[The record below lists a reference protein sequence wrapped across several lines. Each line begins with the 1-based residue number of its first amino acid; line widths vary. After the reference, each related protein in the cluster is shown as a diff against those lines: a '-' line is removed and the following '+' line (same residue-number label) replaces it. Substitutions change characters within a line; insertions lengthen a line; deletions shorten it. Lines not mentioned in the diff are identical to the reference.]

1 MTYGVD
7 GLARL
12 ARDAAPREEHGRV
25 VKGTDVRTGL
35 PMKPP
40 GGGTALTTVEG
51 VLERVTFSNDENA
64 WSVVQLVVQGRRDL
78 VTCVGNLLGVQPG
91 ESLRLS
97 GHWVTDKK
105 YGEQFRVE
113 SYVTVEPA
121 TLVGIEK
128 YLGSGL
134 VRGVGK
140 VMAER
145 LVGHFGMETLE
156 VIDQQPA
163 RLTEVDGIGPVRSE
177 RITKAWVEQRQI
189 KDVMVF
195 LQSHGVST
203 TYAARIYKQYR
214 DRSIAVVR
222 ENPYRLAT
230 DIMGIGF
237 KSADKIAERL
247 GIGPTS
253 PLRAEAGVLHVLA
266 SLSEEGHVYVPRPR
280 LLSAAV
286 EILTIDPPIIE
297 TAIGA
302 LAADE
307 RVVVEPLPSGDEAVY
322 LKSLHTAEAASA
334 GRIRLLLGSESRSI
348 RIDIERAIAWF
359 EEQQDIQ
366 LADEQKEAIR
376 KAATSKLLVVTGG
389 PGTGKT
395 TLVNGIIRIL
405 ERKGRRILLAA
416 PTGRAAKRMAETTG
430 REAKT
435 IHRLLE
441 FNPKKFGFDRDPSN
455 PLEADLV
462 ILDEASMIDT
472 VLAYHVLKALPLHCQ
487 LVLVGDIDQLPSVGP
502 GSVLGDIIRS
512 GVADVVRLRHIFRQ
526 GSESLIVV
534 NAHRVN
540 EGLMPELPPDGLK
553 ADFFFIERKEPE
565 EIAATLKALVRHHIP
580 HKFGLDPVTDI
591 QVLTP
596 MQRGL
601 LGVASINAEL
611 QALLNPS
618 GDSLVRGSRS
628 FRQGDKVMQIRNNY
642 DLAVFNGDIGRI
654 EKIDSTEQQVLV
666 IFDGRTVTY
675 DYGDLDELVLAY
687 ACSIHKSQGSEY
699 PCVIIPLHTQHYVML
714 QRNLLY
720 TGLTRGKRLVVLVG
734 SKRALAIAVKNN
746 STEERCTMLAE
757 RLSNANRQRSVEGLD
772 AIL

>member
-1 MTYGVD
+1 M
-7 GLARL
+7 RS
-12 ARDAAPREEHGRV
+12 APVLRSTRSSSAV
-25 VKGTDVRTGL
+25 
-35 PMKPP
+35 
-40 GGGTALTTVEG
+40 TTIEG
-51 VLERVTFSNDENA
+51 VLERVTYANDENA
-64 WSVVQLVVQGRRDL
+64 WSVVKLVVPGKRDL
-78 VTCVGNLLGVQPG
+78 VTAVGNLLGVQPG

-97 GHWVTDKK
+97 GHWTTDKK
-105 YGEQFRVE
+105 YGEQFKVE
-113 SYVTVEPA
+113 SYVTVKPA
-121 TLVGIEK
+121 TLIGIEK

-134 VRGVGK
+134 VRGLGK

-156 VIDQQPA
+156 VIDQNPD
-163 RLTEVDGIGPVRSE
+163 RLTEVEGIGPVRSE

-195 LQSHGVST
+195 LQSYGVST
-203 TYAARIYKQYR
+203 TYAGRIYKQYR

-230 DIMGIGF
+230 DILGIGF
-237 KSADKIAERL
+237 RSADKIASQL

-266 SLSEEGHVYVPRPR
+266 TLSDEGHVYVPRPR
-280 LLSAAV
+280 LLSASV
-286 EILTIDPPIIE
+286 EILTIDPPLIE
-297 TAIGA
+297 KAIGD

-307 RVVVEPLPSGDEAVY
+307 RVVVEPLASGDEAVY
-322 LKSLHTAEAASA
+322 LKALHTAEAASA
-334 GRIRLLLGSESRSI
+334 GRVRLLLGTEIRPI
-348 RIDIERAIAWF
+348 RIDIERAISWF
-359 EEQQDIQ
+359 EEKQQIQ

-376 KAATSKLLVVTGG
+376 KAAASKLLVVTGG

-405 ERKGRRILLAA
+405 EKKGRRILLAA

-441 FNPKKFGFDRDPSN
+441 FNPKKFGFDRDASN
-455 PLEADLV
+455 PLQADLV

-502 GSVLGDIIRS
+502 GSVLGDVIRS

-526 GSESLIVV
+526 GAESLIVT

-540 EGLMPELPPDGLK
+540 EGLMPELPPEGSE

-565 EIAATLKALVRHHIP
+565 EIAAALKGLVARHVP
-580 HKFGLDPVTDI
+580 HKFGLDPVDDI

-601 LGVASINAEL
+601 LGVASLNAEL

-618 GDSLVRGSRS
+618 GESVTRGSRM
-628 FRQGDKVMQIRNNY
+628 FRVGDKVMQVRNNY
-642 DLAVFNGDIGRI
+642 DLNVFNGDIGRV
-654 EKIDSTEQQVLV
+654 EKIDAVEQEMVV
-666 IFDGRTVTY
+666 RFDGRAVTY
-675 DYGDLDELVLAY
+675 EFGGLDELVLAY

-699 PCVIIPLHTQHYVML
+699 PCVIIPVHTQHYVML

-720 TGLTRGKRLVVLVG
+720 TGLTRGKRLVILVG

-746 STEERCTMLAE
+746 TTQERCTLLAE
-757 RLSNANRQRSVEGLD
+757 RLQGRVRYKAQTEG
-772 AIL
+772 

>member
-1 MTYGVD
+1 MV
-7 GLARL
+7 R
-12 ARDAAPREEHGRV
+12 AAV
-25 VKGTDVRTGL
+25 LT
-35 PMKPP
+35 KPS
-40 GGGTALTTVEG
+40 AAVSIEG
-51 VLERVTFSNDENA
+51 VLERVAFASEENA
-64 WSVVQLVVQGRRDL
+64 WSVVKLVVAGKADL
-78 VTCVGNLLGVQPG
+78 VTAVGNLLGVQPG

-97 GHWVTDKK
+97 GHWTVDKK
-105 YGEQFRVE
+105 FGEQFKVE
-113 SYVTVEPA
+113 SYITVKPA

-145 LVGHFGMETLE
+145 LVKHFGMETLE
-156 VIDQQPA
+156 VIDQKPE
-163 RLTEVDGIGPVRSE
+163 RLPEVEGIGPVRSE

-203 TYAARIYKQYR
+203 AYATRIYKQYR
-214 DRSIAVVR
+214 DRAIVVVK
-222 ENPYRLAT
+222 ENPYRLAV
-230 DIMGIGF
+230 DILGIGF
-237 KSADKIAERL
+237 KSADKIASQL

-253 PLRAEAGVLHVLA
+253 PLRAEAGVLHVLGT
-266 SLSEEGHVYVPRPR
+266 LSDEGHVYVPRPR

-286 EILTIDPPIIE
+286 DILTIGPPIIDK
-297 TAIGA
+297 AIDD
-302 LAADE
+302 LAAAE
-307 RVVVEPLPSGDEAVY
+307 RVVIEPRPSGDDAVY

-334 GRIRLLLGSESRSI
+334 GRIRLLLGTESRPI
-348 RIDIERAIAWF
+348 RIDIERAITWF
-359 EEQQDIQ
+359 EGQENIQ
-366 LADEQKEAIR
+366 LAGEQKEAIR

-405 ERKGRRILLAA
+405 EKKGRRILIAA

-441 FNPKKFGFDRDPSN
+441 FNPTKFAFDRDASN

-472 VLAYHVLKALPLHCQ
+472 MLAYNVLKALPFHCQ

-526 GSESLIVV
+526 GTGSLIVS

-540 EGLMPELPPDGLK
+540 EGLMPELPPEGSK
-553 ADFFFIERKEPE
+553 ADFFFIERNEPE
-565 EIAATLKALVRHHIP
+565 EIAGTLKALVHQHIP
-580 HKFGLDPVTDI
+580 HKFGFDPVDDI

-601 LGVASINAEL
+601 LGVANVNAEL
-611 QALLNPS
+611 QALLNPT
-618 GDSLVRGSRS
+618 GDTLVRGSRT
-628 FRQGDKVMQIRNNY
+628 FRIGDKVMQIKNNY
-642 DLAVFNGDIGRI
+642 DMHVFNGDIGRI
-654 EKIDSTEQQVLV
+654 RKVDGVEQEVE
-666 IFDGRTVTY
+666 IAFDGRAVTY
-675 DYGDLDELVLAY
+675 QYSDLDELVLAY

-699 PCVIIPLHTQHYVML
+699 PCVVIPVHTQHYMML

-720 TGLTRGKRLVVLVG
+720 TAITRGKRLVVLVG
-734 SKRALAIAVKNN
+734 SKRALALAVKNN
-746 STEERCTMLAE
+746 STEERCTMLTE
-757 RLSNANRQRSVEGLD
+757 RLRGGLGYNGNVEVMP
-772 AIL
+772 

>member
-1 MTYGVD
+1 MV
-7 GLARL
+7 R
-12 ARDAAPREEHGRV
+12 AAV
-25 VKGTDVRTGL
+25 LT
-35 PMKPP
+35 KPS
-40 GGGTALTTVEG
+40 AAVSIEG
-51 VLERVTFSNDENA
+51 VLERVAFASEENA
-64 WSVVQLVVQGRRDL
+64 WSVVKVVVAGKADL
-78 VTCVGNLLGVQPG
+78 VTAVGNLLGVQPG

-97 GHWVTDKK
+97 GHWTVDKK
-105 YGEQFRVE
+105 FGEQFKVE
-113 SYVTVEPA
+113 SYITVKPA

-145 LVGHFGMETLE
+145 LVKHFGMETLE
-156 VIDQQPA
+156 VIDQKPE
-163 RLTEVDGIGPVRSE
+163 RLPEVEGIGPVRSE

-203 TYAARIYKQYR
+203 AYATRIYKQYR
-214 DRSIAVVR
+214 DRAIVVVK
-222 ENPYRLAT
+222 ENPYRLAV
-230 DIMGIGF
+230 DILGIGF
-237 KSADKIAERL
+237 KSADKIASQL

-253 PLRAEAGVLHVLA
+253 PLRAEAGVLHVLGT
-266 SLSEEGHVYVPRPR
+266 LSDEGHVYVPRPR

-286 EILTIDPPIIE
+286 DILTIGPPIIDK
-297 TAIGA
+297 AIDD
-302 LAADE
+302 LAAAE
-307 RVVVEPLPSGDEAVY
+307 RVVIEPRPSGDDAVY

-334 GRIRLLLGSESRSI
+334 GRIRLLLGTESRPI
-348 RIDIERAIAWF
+348 RIDIERAITWF
-359 EEQQDIQ
+359 EGQENIQ
-366 LADEQKEAIR
+366 LAGEQKEAIR

-405 ERKGRRILLAA
+405 EKKGRRILLAA

-441 FNPKKFGFDRDPSN
+441 FNPKKFAFDRDASN

-472 VLAYHVLKALPLHCQ
+472 MLAYNVLKALPFHCQ

-526 GSESLIVV
+526 GTGSLIVS
-534 NAHRVN
+534 NAHRIN
-540 EGLMPELPPDGLK
+540 EGLMPELAPEGSK
-553 ADFFFIERKEPE
+553 ADFFFIERNEPE
-565 EIAATLKALVRHHIP
+565 EIAGTLKALVRQHIP
-580 HKFGLDPVTDI
+580 HKFGLDPVDDI

-601 LGVASINAEL
+601 LGVANVNAEL
-611 QALLNPS
+611 QALLNPT
-618 GDSLVRGSRS
+618 GDTLVRGSRT
-628 FRQGDKVMQIRNNY
+628 FRIGDKVMQIKNNY
-642 DLAVFNGDIGRI
+642 DMHVFNGDIGRI
-654 EKIDSTEQQVLV
+654 RKIDGVEQEVE
-666 IFDGRTVTY
+666 IAFDGRAVTY
-675 DYGDLDELVLAY
+675 QYSDLDELVLAY

-699 PCVIIPLHTQHYVML
+699 PCVVIPVHTQHYMML

-720 TGLTRGKRLVVLVG
+720 TAITRGKRLVVLVG
-734 SKRALAIAVKNN
+734 SKRALALAVKNN
-746 STEERCTMLAE
+746 STEERCTMLTE
-757 RLSNANRQRSVEGLD
+757 RLRGGLGYNGNVEGMP
-772 AIL
+772 

>member
-1 MTYGVD
+1 M
-7 GLARL
+7 
-12 ARDAAPREEHGRV
+12 PRAS
-25 VKGTDVRTGL
+25 
-35 PMKPP
+35 
-40 GGGTALTTVEG
+40 ALTATPKAATTIEG
-51 VLERVTFSNDENA
+51 VLERVAYANDDNA
-64 WSVVQLVVQGRRDL
+64 WSVVKLVVAGKRDL
-78 VTCVGNLLGVQPG
+78 VTAVGNLLGVQPG

-97 GHWVTDKK
+97 GHWATDKK
-105 YGEQFRVE
+105 YGEQFKVE
-113 SYVTVEPA
+113 SYVTVKPA

-134 VRGVGK
+134 VRGLGK

-156 VIDQQPA
+156 IIDQKPD
-163 RLTEVDGIGPVRSE
+163 RLTEVEGIGPVRSE
-177 RITKAWVEQRQI
+177 RITTAWVEQRQI

-203 TYAARIYKQYR
+203 TYAGRIYKQYR

-230 DIMGIGF
+230 DILGIGF
-237 KSADKIAERL
+237 KSADKIASQL

-266 SLSEEGHVYVPRPR
+266 TLSDEGHVYVPRPR
-280 LLSAAV
+280 LLSASV
-286 EILTIDPPIIE
+286 EILSIDPPLIE
-297 TAIGA
+297 KAIA
-302 LAADE
+302 DLAADA
-307 RVVVEPLPSGDEAVY
+307 RVVIEPLPSGDDAVY
-322 LKSLHTAEAASA
+322 LKALHTAEAASA
-334 GRIRLLLGSESRSI
+334 GRVRLLLGTKI
-348 RIDIERAIAWF
+348 RPIRVDIERAISWF
-359 EEQQDIQ
+359 EEKQQIQ

-405 ERKGRRILLAA
+405 EKKGRRILLAA

-441 FNPKKFGFDRDPSN
+441 FNPKKFGFDRDASN

-472 VLAYHVLKALPLHCQ
+472 VLAHHVLKALPLHCQ

-502 GSVLGDIIRS
+502 GSVLGDVIRS

-526 GSESLIVV
+526 GAESLIVV

-540 EGLMPELPPDGLK
+540 EGLMPELPPEGSK

-565 EIAATLKALVRHHIP
+565 EIAATLKSLVVRHVP
-580 HKFGLDPVTDI
+580 HKFGLDPVDDI

-601 LGVASINAEL
+601 LGVASVNAEL

-618 GDSLVRGSRS
+618 GESVTRGSRM
-628 FRQGDKVMQIRNNY
+628 FRVGDKVMQIRNNY
-642 DLAVFNGDIGRI
+642 DLNVFNGDIGRV
-654 EKIDSTEQQVLV
+654 EKIDAVEQEMVV
-666 IFDGRTVTY
+666 AFDGRAVTY
-675 DYGDLDELVLAY
+675 DFGGLDELVLAY

-699 PCVIIPLHTQHYVML
+699 PCVIIPVHTQHYVML

-720 TGLTRGKRLVVLVG
+720 TGLTRGKRLVILVG
-734 SKRALAIAVKNN
+734 SKRALAIAVKNKA
-746 STEERCTMLAE
+746 TEQRCTLLAE
-757 RLSNANRQRSVEGLD
+757 RLRGGALQGGIGDL
-772 AIL
+772 AAM

>member
-1 MTYGVD
+1 MSRAPSVI
-7 GLARL
+7 ARRSPS
-12 ARDAAPREEHGRV
+12 AS
-25 VKGTDVRTGL
+25 
-35 PMKPP
+35 
-40 GGGTALTTVEG
+40 TTIEG
-51 VLERVTFSNDENA
+51 ALERVAFASEENA
-64 WSVVQLVVQGRRDL
+64 WSVVKLVVAGKADL
-78 VTCVGNLLGVQPG
+78 VTAVGNLLGVQPG

-97 GHWVTDKK
+97 GQWTIDKK
-105 YGEQFRVE
+105 YGEQFKVE
-113 SYVTVEPA
+113 SYITVKPA

-145 LVGHFGMETLE
+145 LVNHFGIETLE
-156 VIDQQPA
+156 VIDQKPE
-163 RLTEVDGIGPVRSE
+163 RLPEVEGIGPIRSE

-203 TYAARIYKQYR
+203 AYATRIYKQYR
-214 DRSIAVVR
+214 DRSIAVVK
-222 ENPYRLAT
+222 ENPYRLAI
-230 DIMGIGF
+230 DILGIGF
-237 KSADKIAERL
+237 KSADKIASQL

-253 PLRAEAGVLHVLA
+253 PLRAEAGVLHVLGT
-266 SLSEEGHVYVPRPR
+266 LSDEGHVYVPRPR

-286 EILTIDPPIIE
+286 EILTIDPPIIDK
-297 TAIGA
+297 AIGD
-302 LAADE
+302 LAAAE
-307 RVVVEPLPSGDEAVY
+307 RVVIEPRPSGDDAVY

-334 GRIRLLLGSESRSI
+334 GRIRLLLGTEMRPI
-348 RIDIERAIAWF
+348 RIDIERAITWF
-359 EEQQDIQ
+359 EGQENIE
-366 LADEQKEAIR
+366 LAGEQKEALR

-405 ERKGRRILLAA
+405 EKKGRRILLAA

-441 FNPKKFGFDRDPSN
+441 FNPKKFAFDRDASN

-462 ILDEASMIDT
+462 ILDEASMMDT
-472 VLAYHVLKALPLHCQ
+472 VLAYNVLKALPFHCQ

-512 GVADVVRLRHIFRQ
+512 GIADVVRLRHIFRQ
-526 GSESLIVV
+526 GTGSLIVS

-540 EGLMPELPPDGLK
+540 EGLMPELPPEGAK
-553 ADFFFIERKEPE
+553 ADFFFIERDEPE
-565 EIAATLKALVRHHIP
+565 EIAATLKALVSQHIP
-580 HKFGLDPVTDI
+580 HKFGLDPVDEI

-601 LGVASINAEL
+601 LGVANVNAEL
-611 QALLNPS
+611 QALLNPT
-618 GDSLVRGSRS
+618 GDTLVRGSRT
-628 FRQGDKVMQIRNNY
+628 FRIGDKVMQTRNNY
-642 DLAVFNGDIGRI
+642 DLNVFNGDIGRI
-654 EKIDSTEQQVLV
+654 RKIDAVEQEVE
-666 IFDGRTVTY
+666 IAFDGRAVTY
-675 DYGDLDELVLAY
+675 DYSDLDELVLAY

-699 PCVIIPLHTQHYVML
+699 PCVVIPVHTQHYMML

-720 TGLTRGKRLVVLVG
+720 TAITRGKRLVVLVG

-746 STEERCTMLAE
+746 AIEERCTMLAQ
-757 RLSNANRQRSVEGLD
+757 RLQGGLGYNGD
-772 AIL
+772 DEVVL